1 MQLYDFLSKDEED
14 AIRAI
19 EEALLRKTAESRKR
33 AVEKLAKLLTVSYY
47 VGAEKA
53 IKEVGADV
61 RITSLEIRALE
72 KLIEQDVAPAIK
84 EMYEF
89 LERDVKSVIEEG
101 IREGLTYDEISTRL
115 KERLRTTFGEE
126 IHFDR
131 RGKLREEIYV
141 DRRGRLRVR
150 QVEIT
155 RTKTLKLDDYADLL
169 ARTNVKKAY
178 ALGHREGY
186 VTAGLRKWRYRSV
199 ADERTRPH
207 HLALHGRV
215 FEVGTVEE
223 ELALR
228 VMSEPNCR
236 CRPSPYFDDPKLDT
250 PQEVFEQEKKKWA
263 KQTFNE
269 WKLDRNIAFVA
280 RANPQSKKELFEL
293 KKELAKRFST
303 KDYQALGYALSMSSE
318 EMAEDVLN
326 TLYENFSYSYKD
338 KQFSFVHIYDKH
350 MVKEKFSLLDVLRIR
365 EEGIP
370 LGLWRGSLHK
380 VSELQDGRLFRVAI
394 SPKTLKINTAHVT
407 SERYLEKIKREAK
420 RVDYDYSAG

>member
-47 VGAEKA
+47 IGAERA
-53 IKEVGADV
+53 LKEVGADV

-89 LERDVKSVIEEG
+89 LERDIKSVIEEG
-101 IREGLTYDEISTRL
+101 IREGLTYDEISARL

-131 RGKLREEIYV
+131 RGKLREEIYI

-150 QVEIT
+150 QVKIT

-186 VTAGLRKWRYRSV
+186 VAAGLRKWRYRSV

-215 FEVGTVEE
+215 FEVGTAEE

-263 KQTFNE
+263 QEWQREKGLDSLGKYLEPFDRKGLAPPSYDEQLNYLIERFKKSEDMRTLLSITGESPQAKAKEILGISLRHSTFHGT
-269 WKLDRNIAFVA
+269 A
-280 RANPQSKKELFEL
+280 
-293 KKELAKRFST
+293 
-303 KDYQALGYALSMSSE
+303 SS
-318 EMAEDVLN
+318 
-326 TLYENFSYSYKD
+326 YR
-338 KQFSFVHIYDKH
+338 H
-350 MVKEKFSLLDVLRIR
+350 MV
-365 EEGIP
+365 
-370 LGLWRGSLHK
+370 
-380 VSELQDGRLFRVAI
+380 QDGRRYSLSDVFSI
-394 SPKTLKINTAHVT
+394 KKSPEWVRRDPDTGEFLLHGKSKIYQRPVYIILTPD
-407 SERYLEKIKREAK
+407 RKIKTSFVITK
-420 RVDYDYSAG
+420 RKEVEKLKMRFKEELK